1 MRALSA
7 IELLDVWERGQAET
21 PLERALTLLAV
32 ARAESVPERLAQLSI
47 GRRDALLLTL
57 REWTFGAHFA
67 GLASCLACG
76 ERLELTFEAGDIR
89 TKTDPDPPE
98 EFTLRVGSYE
108 VCFRLPNS
116 LDLLRCMD
124 TAHLDLTRQRL
135 LQCCLLQVRRDGTE
149 APPEQL
155 PVEVMEAIA
164 THMAEADPQA
174 DVRFALVCP
183 QCGHHWQGAFDI
195 GTFFWHEIDAW
206 AQRTLREVHML
217 ASRYGWR
224 EMDILSMSARRRQWY
239 LNLVSA

>member
-1 MRALSA
+1 
-7 IELLDVWERGQAET
+7 
-21 PLERALTLLAV
+21 
-32 ARAESVPERLAQLSI
+32 
-47 GRRDALLLTL
+47 
-57 REWTFGAHFA
+57 
-67 GLASCLACG
+67 
-76 ERLELTFEAGDIR
+76 
-89 TKTDPDPPE
+89 
-98 EFTLRVGSYE
+98 
-108 VCFRLPNS
+108 
-116 LDLLRCMD
+116 MD

-155 PVEVMEAIA
+155 PVEVMEAITA
-164 THMAEADPQA
+164 HMAEADPQA
-174 DVRFALVCP
+174 DVRLALVCP

-206 AQRTLREVHML
+206 AQRTLREVHTL